1 MLSLTP
7 SPPHPPSVLLIGV
20 YFLVGAVL
28 VLGQCVPSITHEVAA
43 GESLPQIL
51 IWLLAIALL
60 STDRL
65 VTSYASGRALASGAE
80 PGDTRDTGWFRSP
93 AGWLLLTFVASLA
106 CATWSVREH
115 GNYRFAINSAWQ
127 WLTLPV
133 AVLLLYRIMVVWRM
147 ARLLFALMLALAW
160 FSAFSGIYQVTIS
173 LPADRAAFREN
184 PMATLRQHGIEAA
197 PGTALYQ
204 QFESRLQDGTPTGPF
219 ALTNSL
225 AGFLLPWMVILVGL
239 ALRRDLWRSAPWRV
253 LLGIAVFG
261 SMGWCLIWTK
271 SRTAWLGLA
280 LGISWVVIGNA
291 FIQQRF
297 AWTQW
302 RELGWRL
309 LLPRCLL
316 GLLALA
322 FLLLLIQLW
331 DPKILSEAT
340 RSLAFR
346 GEYWRATLGMILEHP
361 WLGVGPG
368 NFQAYYAAYKPLL
381 ASETIVDPHNFLL
394 ETTAVAGLPCGLAV
408 VGVAAWLGWRTVQFW
423 REAASLPGR
432 PVEPSPAEPA
442 RRFLARKTAKTTAA
456 FYLGALVGGLAL
468 WLSQGALGV
477 APEVQPLLLAFPF
490 IAGFLMADFLMTME
504 RVPALIPSQPLV
516 IALSGGLL
524 ALACHLLASSGWM
537 TPGISNSI
545 AVLVAGL
552 LSTFRRSTKEQKAEE
567 DHPRELDAP
576 VVDYDFRSRFWRWG
590 GAIIAWGILGLFYGT
605 AWWPRQ
611 QTLLVENAIA
621 RGGLDEAKA
630 MAMVA
635 ADRWNPTAHRWY
647 CEAILGEIPS
657 PAAGNA
663 NVRQGELA
671 RFRQAMEGFLTSD
684 RAHHLAWAQAGTW
697 ELGLSYNEPASL
709 RLAMDAYEE
718 AARRAPGDIGLLTQ
732 VALLAWL
739 LEDQSKL
746 RDYLRR
752 VDWIETNSIHQ
763 DRRLGAAIIYWP
775 AFVGPAST
783 RLLPEEWMEVR
794 QTQDLPAGWVR
805 AAPVARF
812 LNLQVDS
819 R

>member
-1 MLSLTP
+1 LS
-7 SPPHPPSVLLIGV
+7 GV

-28 VLGQCVPSITHEVAA
+28 VLGQCVPSITHEVAT

-51 IWLLAIALL
+51 LWLLAIALL

-65 VTSYASGRALASGAE
+65 VTSYASRPGLASSAE
-80 PGDTRDTGWFRSP
+80 ADDADPTGWPRSP
-93 AGWLLLTFVASLA
+93 VGWLTLAFVASLV

-160 FSAFSGIYQVTIS
+160 FSAFSGIYQVTVS

-184 PMATLRQHGIEAA
+184 PVATLRQHGIEAA

-239 ALRRDLWRSAPWRV
+239 GLRRDLWRSAPWRV

-261 SMGWCLIWTK
+261 CMGWCLIWTK
-271 SRTAWLGLA
+271 SRTAWLGL
-280 LGISWVVIGNA
+280 LFGISWVIIGNA

-297 AWTQW
+297 AWRQW

-316 GLLALA
+316 GLLTLG

-331 DPKILSEAT
+331 DPRILSEAT

-381 ASETIVDPHNFLL
+381 ASETVVDPHNFLL

-408 VGVAAWLGWRTVQFW
+408 VGMIAWLGWRTVQFW
-423 REAASLPGR
+423 RTAASLPGR
-432 PVEPSPAEPA
+432 TAEPSQAEPP

-490 IAGFLMADFLMTME
+490 IVGFLMADFLMTLE
-504 RVPALIPSQPLV
+504 RPPTLIESKPLV
-516 IALSGGLL
+516 IAISGGLL
-524 ALACHLLASSGWM
+524 ALGCHLLASSGWM
-537 TPGISNSI
+537 TPGIANSI

-552 LSTFRRSTKEQKAEE
+552 LSTFRRSTTDRDADEE
-567 DHPRELDAP
+567 RPRELAMP
-576 VVDYDFRSRFWRWG
+576 LVDNDFRSRFWRWG
-590 GAIIAWGILGLFYGT
+590 GAIIAWGMLGLFYGT

-621 RGGLDEAKA
+621 REGLDEARAKA
-630 MAMVA
+630 MIA

-647 CEAILGEIPS
+647 CEAMFAGIPS

-663 NVRQGELA
+663 DVRQGELS
-671 RFRQAMEGFLTSD
+671 RFRQAMEGFLDSD

-697 ELGLSYNEPASL
+697 ELGLSYNEPNSL
-709 RLAMDAYEE
+709 HLAMHAYEE

-732 VALLAWL
+732 VALIAWL
-739 LEDQSKL
+739 LEDQAKL
-746 RDYLRR
+746 RDYLQR
-752 VDWIETNSIHQ
+752 VDWIDTNTVHQ

-775 AFVGPAST
+775 TSVGPSST
-783 RLLPEEWMEVR
+783 RMLPEAWRDVR

-805 AAPVARF
+805 AEPVARF
-812 LNLQVDS
+812 LHLQVDS